1 LALKSDSLT
10 IALKKNDAY
19 IQSIQKVNG
28 ELEYAKFNK
37 DSILAASEEV
47 VPQVKLSASKE
58 ELELRN
64 EVKKKNTDN
73 LFEGK

>member
-1 LALKSDSLT
+1 
-10 IALKKNDAY
+10 
-19 IQSIQKVNG
+19 
-28 ELEYAKFNK
+28 
-37 DSILAASEEV
+37 

-64 EVKKKNTDN
+64 EVIKRRKILIT

>member
-1 LALKSDSLT
+1 
-10 IALKKNDAY
+10 
-19 IQSIQKVNG
+19 
-28 ELEYAKFNK
+28 
-37 DSILAASEEV
+37 

-64 EVKKKNTDN
+64 EVIKKKNTDN